1 MENNIFKFATKELS
15 QDAFLAWLI
24 NWLNIKENNE
34 NKAIR
39 KCANNF
45 LKKILENNEKWKN
58 LLEENEIDIQGIEVQ
73 FFSIDVLIL
82 LKNTTM
88 KRILLNKKLI
98 IY

>member
-45 LKKILENNEKWKN
+45 LKKILENN
-58 LLEENEIDIQGIEVQ
+58 
-73 FFSIDVLIL
+73 
-82 LKNTTM
+82 
-88 KRILLNKKLI
+88 
-98 IY
+98 